1 MEKQTGGWLLIALAA
16 FMLLGFVATDAPW
29 EGTASVVAFLLTVAV
44 PAAGGIALISSARGT
59 AAPLSAGR
67 EALRQQVLEAEILR
81 MAAERGNRI
90 TVIELVTELSLT
102 AEMARSTL
110 EDMLRRGLADI
121 QVTDLGGIVYTF
133 PDLDQLHDRSRSK
146 GLLDA

>member
-1 MEKQTGGWLLIALAA
+1 M
-16 FMLLGFVATDAPW
+16 P
-29 EGTASVVAFLLTVAV
+29 
-44 PAAGGIALISSARGT
+44 
-59 AAPLSAGR
+59 AGR
-67 EALRQQVLEAEILR
+67 EALRKQVLEAEILR

-102 AEMARSTL
+102 AEMARGTL

>member
-1 MEKQTGGWLLIALAA
+1 MGKQTGGWLLMAIAA

-29 EGTASVVAFLLTVAV
+29 QGTASVVAFVLTVVA
-44 PAAGGIALISSARGT
+44 PAAGGIALISSARYT
-59 AAPLSAGR
+59 APLSAGR
-67 EALRQQVLEAEILR
+67 EALRKQVLEAEILR

-102 AEMARSTL
+102 AEMARGTL

-133 PDLDQLHDRSRSK
+133 PDLDHLHDRSRSK

>member
-1 MEKQTGGWLLIALAA
+1 
-16 FMLLGFVATDAPW
+16 
-29 EGTASVVAFLLTVAV
+29 
-44 PAAGGIALISSARGT
+44 
-59 AAPLSAGR
+59 
-67 EALRQQVLEAEILR
+67 

-102 AEMARSTL
+102 AEMARGTL

-133 PDLDQLHDRSRSK
+133 PDLDHLHDRSRSK